1 MKIGPL
7 LPKLWQM
14 KVVYFFS
21 ETRVNN
27 EVSVTHGMIHTATG
41 VAGCCC
47 ISLLRV
53 PWGAARKTV
62 KIDAQSMKDIEENM
76 KGPVSAYSLDHEL

>member
-1 MKIGPL
+1 MKIGSL
-7 LPKLWQM
+7 LPKLWKI
-14 KVVYFFS
+14 KVVYLFS

-53 PWGAARKTV
+53 P
-62 KIDAQSMKDIEENM
+62 
-76 KGPVSAYSLDHEL
+76 